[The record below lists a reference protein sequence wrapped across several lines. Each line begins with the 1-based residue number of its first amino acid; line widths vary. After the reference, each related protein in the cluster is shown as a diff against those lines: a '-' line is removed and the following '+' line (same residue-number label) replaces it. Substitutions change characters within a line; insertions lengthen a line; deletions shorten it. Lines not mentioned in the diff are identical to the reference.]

1 MIANGNYLQK
11 EIGCRSNE
19 NGEYSPIKENIGRIF
34 MDLFNY
40 ASENPDAEGDWE
52 EYYKTPYQDN
62 YYFENGDNDYLIQ
75 HDIITQTLTL
85 YELKEKL

>member
-11 EIGCRSNE
+11 EIGYRSNE
-19 NGEYSPIKENIGRIF
+19 NGEYSPIKENLGRIF

-40 ASENPDAEGDWE
+40 ASENPDAECDWE
-52 EYYKTPYQDN
+52 EYHKTPYQNN
-62 YYFENGDNDYLIQ
+62 YYFESGGINYLIQ